1 MKVEL
6 NEQEIINALAFLA
19 RVDLKGNESE
29 AHVQVKY
36 KLSAMLNELKNPPV
50 EETPIDEP
58 IPELEAVEGG
68 KKDATKK

>member
-6 NEQEIINALAFLA
+6 NEQEIMNALVFID

-36 KLSAMLNELKNPPV
+36 KLSAMLNELRNPPK
-50 EETPIDEP
+50 EEPAIDEP
-58 IPELEAVEGG
+58 LPELEAVEGG
-68 KKDATKK
+68 KKK